1 MDGASRP
8 ENEGD
13 RAAMVRR
20 REQAIH
26 LKHVVG
32 MSWQQIAERL
42 GYYDGGHAAR
52 DVQAELKRAQREVTK
67 GLEDLVQAQDIR
79 LDAMRQRTYAIMV
92 APHYVVQNGSIVY
105 GPPDANGNTEPLR
118 DNGPPLAALAMLLK
132 IEERWSNLHGTDAS
146 KKLEIALERRSDLES
161 NLVTEAIL
169 AAAEALALP
178 PADRMRALEAAASR
192 LEVVDAEIVDGP
204 AA

>member
-1 MDGASRP
+1 MSQMGAP
-8 ENEGD
+8 QDDAD
-13 RAAMVRR
+13 RAAIERR

-32 MSWQQIAERL
+32 MTWAQIAERL
-42 GYYDGGHAAR
+42 GYYSAGHAQQ
-52 DVQAELKRAQREVTK
+52 DVQAALKRAQQGVTK
-67 GLEDLVQAQDIR
+67 GLEDMVQAQDIR

-92 APHYVVQNGSIVY
+92 APSFLVQNGKIVN
-105 GPPDANGNTEPLR
+105 DDDGNPVR
-118 DNGPPLAALAMLLK
+118 DNGPALAALAMLLK

-146 KKLEIALERRSDLES
+146 KKLEIALEHRADLES

-192 LEVVDAEIVDGP
+192 LEVVDAEVVDGP